1 MDHKM
6 EIPGRLHI
14 KISPNPAE
22 RTFSVLPDQR
32 KWTVRKMTLSAL
44 SALSALSLLPFRAP
58 YLTAAALQEL
68 FCEGLCLLSAR
79 CRFSALEV
87 QRFFVHLNS
96 LIRKLPPH
104 KVKRML

>member
-32 KWTVRKMTLSAL
+32 KWTVRMMT
-44 SALSALSLLPFRAP
+44 LSALSLLPFRAP